1 MNPIV
6 SILIALGLVMANA
19 FFVASEFS
27 LLSLDRSQLDTLKSR
42 RRARLIGNMLDK
54 LTFHLSSAQ
63 FGITLAAVLL
73 GYVIEPLLARLFE
86 PLLEPIVGEGAVHGV
101 AIGVSLA
108 IATAVHLVLGE
119 QIPKIYS
126 IARPLPTASRLSPAL
141 KVYSTLVGPITSL
154 LNRFSERA
162 VGLFGMSSAGGLE
175 SVESVEDL
183 EYYVKVSSEE
193 GTLEPED
200 AELLT
205 ASLRFAA
212 KTTAD
217 VFMPRTE
224 VAAITATATAAD
236 LAELSVA
243 TGFSRFPVVESTTA
257 STAESKE
264 ASTPARTTA
273 STAESSPETQ
283 NLDALVGLV
292 HVKSVF
298 DVPRE
303 QRAEVSVGDLASEL
317 FAVPLGLSLR
327 SLLAEMRRRRM
338 QMAVVLDEHGGMAG
352 VVTLENILEM
362 LVGDIDDEHDETQEV
377 SENLISGLARAE
389 EVREVTGFAMPEGDY
404 ETIAGFLI
412 SEIKRI
418 PNQGETVL
426 IDGWTWEVAEMDARR
441 IAWLRFEG
449 PAEEAKPDKPEPDQ
463 PEPDQPKRE
472 TEQR

>member
-273 STAESSPETQ
+273 STSESSPETQ

-463 PEPDQPKRE
+463 PEQE
-472 TEQR
+472 GEQR

>member
-6 SILIALGLVMANA
+6 SVLIALGLVMANA

-42 RRARLIGNMLDK
+42 RRARLIGNMLDR

-63 FGITLAAVLL
+63 CGITLAAVLL
-73 GYVIEPLLARLFE
+73 GFVIEPLLARLFE
-86 PLLEPIVGEGAVHGV
+86 PLLEPIVGEGAVKGA

-108 IATAVHLVLGE
+108 IATALHLVLGE
-119 QIPKIYS
+119 QIPKIYA
-126 IARPLPTASRLSPAL
+126 IARPLRTASRLSPAL

-154 LNRFSERA
+154 LNRFSERT

-193 GTLEPED
+193 GTLDPED

-224 VAAITATATAAD
+224 VVAVTAAATAAD

-243 TGFSRFPVVESTTA
+243 TGFSRFPVVEST
-257 STAESKE
+257 AESK
-264 ASTPARTTA
+264 SLSTTA
-273 STAESSPETQ
+273 NPAESLPESQ

-303 QRAEVSVGDLASEL
+303 QRGQVSVGDLASEL
-317 FAVPLGLSLR
+317 FAVPLGLPLR
-327 SLLAEMRRRRM
+327 ALLAEMRQRRM

-362 LVGDIDDEHDETQEV
+362 LVGDIDDEYDETQEV

-389 EVREVTGFAMPEGDY
+389 EVREVAGFVMPEGDY
-404 ETIAGFLI
+404 ETIAGLLV

-418 PNQGETVL
+418 PNEGETIL

-441 IAWLRFEG
+441 IAWLRFQG
-449 PAEEAKPDKPEPDQ
+449 PADEADPDNPEQ
-463 PEPDQPKRE
+463 EIR
-472 TEQR
+472 QR

>member
-6 SILIALGLVMANA
+6 SVLIALGLVMANA

-42 RRARLIGNMLDK
+42 RRARLIGNMLDR

-63 FGITLAAVLL
+63 CGITLAAVLL
-73 GYVIEPLLARLFE
+73 GFVIEPLLARLFE
-86 PLLEPIVGEGAVHGV
+86 PLLEPIVGEGAVKGA

-108 IATAVHLVLGE
+108 IATALHLVLGE
-119 QIPKIYS
+119 QIPKIYA
-126 IARPLPTASRLSPAL
+126 IARPLRTASRLSPAL

-154 LNRFSERA
+154 LNRFSERT

-193 GTLEPED
+193 GTLDPED

-224 VAAITATATAAD
+224 VVAVTAAATAAD

-243 TGFSRFPVVESTTA
+243 TGFSRFPVVESTSA
-257 STAESKE
+257 STAESI
-264 ASTPARTTA
+264 SLSTTA
-273 STAESSPETQ
+273 NPAESPPESQ

-303 QRAEVSVGDLASEL
+303 QRGQVSVGDLASEL
-317 FAVPLGLSLR
+317 FAVPLGLPLR
-327 SLLAEMRRRRM
+327 ALLADMRQRRM

-362 LVGDIDDEHDETQEV
+362 LVGDIDDEYDETQEV
-377 SENLISGLARAE
+377 LENLISGLARAE
-389 EVREVTGFAMPEGDY
+389 EVREVAGFAMPEGDY
-404 ETIAGFLI
+404 ETIAGFLV

-418 PNQGETVL
+418 PNEGETVL

-441 IAWLRFEG
+441 IAWLRFQG
-449 PAEEAKPDKPEPDQ
+449 PADEADPDKPEQ
-463 PEPDQPKRE
+463 EIR
-472 TEQR
+472 QR

>member
-1 MNPIV
+1 MNPII

-27 LLSLDRSQLDTLKSR
+27 LLSLDRSQLETLKSR
-42 RRARLIGNMLDK
+42 RRARLIGNMLDDK
-54 LTFHLSSAQ
+54 LTFYLSSAQ
-63 FGITLAAVLL
+63 FGITLSAVLL

-86 PLLEPIVGEGAVHGV
+86 PLLEPIVGEGAVRGV
-101 AIGVSLA
+101 AIVVSLA
-108 IATAVHLVLGE
+108 VATALHLVLGE
-119 QIPKIYS
+119 QIPKIYA

-224 VAAITATATAAD
+224 VVAITATATAAD

-243 TGFSRFPVVESTTA
+243 TGFSRFPVVES
-257 STAESKE
+257 STE
-264 ASTPARTTA
+264 STP
-273 STAESSPETQ
+273 EPQ

-298 DVPRE
+298 DVPRD
-303 QRAEVSVGDLASEL
+303 QRGQVSVEDLASEL

-327 SLLAEMRRRRM
+327 SLLAEMRQRRM

-426 IDGWTWEVAEMDARR
+426 IDGWSWEVAEMDARR
-441 IAWLRFEG
+441 IAWLRFDG
-449 PAEEAKPDKPEPDQ
+449 PAEEA
-463 PEPDQPKRE
+463 
-472 TEQR
+472 EQR

>member
-1 MNPIV
+1 MNPII

-27 LLSLDRSQLDTLKSR
+27 LLSLDRSQLETLKSR
-42 RRARLIGNMLDK
+42 RRARLIGNMLDDK
-54 LTFHLSSAQ
+54 LTFYLSSAQ
-63 FGITLAAVLL
+63 FGITLSAVLL

-101 AIGVSLA
+101 AIVVSLA
-108 IATAVHLVLGE
+108 VATALHLVLGE
-119 QIPKIYS
+119 QIPKIYA

-224 VAAITATATAAD
+224 VVAITATATAAD

-243 TGFSRFPVVESTTA
+243 TGFSRFPVVESSAESSAEGTA
-257 STAESKE
+257 ESTAES
-264 ASTPARTTA
+264 TP
-273 STAESSPETQ
+273 EPQ

-303 QRAEVSVGDLASEL
+303 QRGQVSVGDLSSEL

-327 SLLAEMRRRRM
+327 SLLAEMRQRRM

-426 IDGWTWEVAEMDARR
+426 IDGWSWEVVEMDARR

-449 PAEEAKPDKPEPDQ
+449 PAEEA
-463 PEPDQPKRE
+463 
-472 TEQR
+472 EQR

>member
-42 RRARLIGNMLDK
+42 RRARLIGNMLDR

-86 PLLEPIVGEGAVHGV
+86 PLLEPIVGEGAVHGA

-119 QIPKIYS
+119 QIPKIYA

-154 LNRFSERA
+154 LNRFSERT

-193 GTLEPED
+193 GTLDPED

-224 VAAITATATAAD
+224 VVAVTATSTAAD

-243 TGFSRFPVVESTTA
+243 TGFSRFPVVESTAESTSA
-257 STAESKE
+257 STTANPAESQ
-264 ASTPARTTA
+264 P
-273 STAESSPETQ
+273 ESQ

-303 QRAEVSVGDLASEL
+303 QRGQVSVEDLASEL
-317 FAVPLGLSLR
+317 FAVPLGLPLR
-327 SLLAEMRRRRM
+327 ALLAEMRQRRM

-362 LVGDIDDEHDETQEV
+362 LVGDIDDEYDETQEV

-389 EVREVTGFAMPEGDY
+389 EVREVAGFAMPEGDY

-418 PNQGETVL
+418 PNEGETVL
-426 IDGWTWEVAEMDARR
+426 INGWTWEVAEMDARR
-441 IAWLRFEG
+441 IAWLRFQG
-449 PAEEAKPDKPEPDQ
+449 PADEADPDKPEQ
-463 PEPDQPKRE
+463 ES
-472 TEQR
+472 EQR

>member
-1 MNPIV
+1 MNPII

-27 LLSLDRSQLDTLKSR
+27 LLSLDRSQLETLKSR
-42 RRARLIGNMLDK
+42 RRARLIGNMLDDK
-54 LTFHLSSAQ
+54 LTFYLSSAQ
-63 FGITLAAVLL
+63 FGITLSAVLL

-101 AIGVSLA
+101 AIVVSLA
-108 IATAVHLVLGE
+108 VATALHLVLGE
-119 QIPKIYS
+119 QIPKIYA

-224 VAAITATATAAD
+224 VVAITATATAAD

-243 TGFSRFPVVESTTA
+243 TGFSRFPVVES
-257 STAESKE
+257 SAES
-264 ASTPARTTA
+264 TP
-273 STAESSPETQ
+273 EPQ

-303 QRAEVSVGDLASEL
+303 QRAEVSVEDLASEL

-327 SLLAEMRRRRM
+327 SLLAEMRQRRM

-404 ETIAGFLI
+404 ETIAGFVI

-426 IDGWTWEVAEMDARR
+426 IDGWSWEVVEMDARR
-441 IAWLRFEG
+441 IAWLRFDG
-449 PAEEAKPDKPEPDQ
+449 PAEEA
-463 PEPDQPKRE
+463 
-472 TEQR
+472 EQR

>member
-243 TGFSRFPVVESTTA
+243 TGFSRFPVVEST
-257 STAESKE
+257 AESKE
-264 ASTPARTTA
+264 ASTSESTTSSTTA
-273 STAESSPETQ
+273 STSESSPETQ

-449 PAEEAKPDKPEPDQ
+449 PAEEAKPDQ
-463 PEPDQPKRE
+463 PEPDKPEQE

>member
-257 STAESKE
+257 STAESTE

-273 STAESSPETQ
+273 STSENSPETQ

-449 PAEEAKPDKPEPDQ
+449 PADEAKPDRSETDEPKPDQ
-463 PEPDQPKRE
+463 PEQE
-472 TEQR
+472 GEQR

>member
-27 LLSLDRSQLDTLKSR
+27 LLSLDRSQLETLRSR
-42 RRARLIGNMLDK
+42 RRARLIGKMLDK

-86 PLLEPIVGEGAVHGV
+86 PLLEPIVGGGAVHGA

-119 QIPKIYS
+119 QIPKIYA

-141 KVYSTLVGPITSL
+141 RAYSTLVGPITSL
-154 LNRFSERA
+154 LNRFSERT

-175 SVESVEDL
+175 SVESVEDI

-193 GTLEPED
+193 GTLDPED

-224 VAAITATATAAD
+224 VVAVTAAATAAD

-243 TGFSRFPVVESTTA
+243 TGFSRFPVVESTAETETA
-257 STAESKE
+257 AESK
-264 ASTPARTTA
+264 
-273 STAESSPETQ
+273 AESSPESQ

-303 QRAEVSVGDLASEL
+303 QRGQVSVGDLASEL

-327 SLLAEMRRRRM
+327 SLLAEMRQRRM

-362 LVGDIDDEHDETQEV
+362 LVGDIDDEHDETQKV

-389 EVREVTGFAMPEGDY
+389 EVREVAGFAMPEGDY

-412 SEIKRI
+412 AEIKRI
-418 PNQGETVL
+418 PNEGETIL
-426 IDGWTWEVAEMDARR
+426 IDDWTWEVVEMDARR
-441 IAWLRFEG
+441 IAWLRFQG
-449 PAEEAKPDKPEPDQ
+449 PSGEAKPDSPEQ
-463 PEPDQPKRE
+463 KG
-472 TEQR
+472 EQR

>member
-1 MNPIV
+1 MNPII

-27 LLSLDRSQLDTLKSR
+27 LLSLDRSQLETLKSR
-42 RRARLIGNMLDK
+42 RRARLIGNMLDDK
-54 LTFHLSSAQ
+54 LTFYLSSAQ
-63 FGITLAAVLL
+63 FGITLSAVLL

-101 AIGVSLA
+101 AIVVSLA
-108 IATAVHLVLGE
+108 VATALHLVLGE
-119 QIPKIYS
+119 QIPKIYA

-224 VAAITATATAAD
+224 VVAITATATAAD

-243 TGFSRFPVVESTTA
+243 TGFSRFPVVESSAESSAEGTA
-257 STAESKE
+257 ESTAES
-264 ASTPARTTA
+264 TP
-273 STAESSPETQ
+273 EPQ

-303 QRAEVSVGDLASEL
+303 QRGQVSVGDLSSEL

-327 SLLAEMRRRRM
+327 SLLAEMRQRRM

-404 ETIAGFLI
+404 ETIAGFVI

-426 IDGWTWEVAEMDARR
+426 IDGWSWEVVEMDARR
-441 IAWLRFEG
+441 IAWLRFDG
-449 PAEEAKPDKPEPDQ
+449 PAEEA
-463 PEPDQPKRE
+463 
-472 TEQR
+472 EQR

>member
-108 IATAVHLVLGE
+108 VATAVHLVLGE

-243 TGFSRFPVVESTTA
+243 TGFSRFPVVEST
-257 STAESKE
+257 AEST
-264 ASTPARTTA
+264 SA
-273 STAESSPETQ
+273 STAESSPEPQ

-303 QRAEVSVGDLASEL
+303 QRAEVSVEDLASEL

-327 SLLAEMRRRRM
+327 SLLAEMRQRRM

-441 IAWLRFEG
+441 IAWLRFEK
-449 PAEEAKPDKPEPDQ
+449 PADEAKPDRPEPDE
-463 PEPDQPKRE
+463 PEQE

>member
-27 LLSLDRSQLDTLKSR
+27 LLSLDRSQLETLKSR
-42 RRARLIGNMLDK
+42 RRARLIGNMLDDK
-54 LTFHLSSAQ
+54 LTFYLSSAQ
-63 FGITLAAVLL
+63 FGITLSAVLL

-86 PLLEPIVGEGAVHGV
+86 PLLEPIVGEGAVRGV
-101 AIGVSLA
+101 AIVVSLA
-108 IATAVHLVLGE
+108 VATALHLVLGE
-119 QIPKIYS
+119 QIPKIYA

-154 LNRFSERA
+154 LNRFSEWA

-224 VAAITATATAAD
+224 VVAITATATAAD

-243 TGFSRFPVVESTTA
+243 TGFSRFPVVESSAESSAEGTA
-257 STAESKE
+257 ESTAES
-264 ASTPARTTA
+264 TP
-273 STAESSPETQ
+273 EPQ

-303 QRAEVSVGDLASEL
+303 QRGQVSVGDLSSEL

-327 SLLAEMRRRRM
+327 SLLAEMRQRRM

-426 IDGWTWEVAEMDARR
+426 IDGWSWEVVEMDARR

-449 PAEEAKPDKPEPDQ
+449 PAEEA
-463 PEPDQPKRE
+463 
-472 TEQR
+472 EQR

>member
-27 LLSLDRSQLDTLKSR
+27 LLSLDRSQLETLKSR
-42 RRARLIGNMLDK
+42 RRARLIGNMLDDK
-54 LTFHLSSAQ
+54 LTFYLSSAQ
-63 FGITLAAVLL
+63 FGITLSAVLL

-108 IATAVHLVLGE
+108 VATAVHLVLGE
-119 QIPKIYS
+119 QIPKIYA

-224 VAAITATATAAD
+224 VVAITAAATAAD
-236 LAELSVA
+236 LAELSVT
-243 TGFSRFPVVESTTA
+243 TGFSRFPVVESSA
-257 STAESKE
+257 ESTAEG
-264 ASTPARTTA
+264 
-273 STAESSPETQ
+273 TAESTPEPQ

-303 QRAEVSVGDLASEL
+303 QRGQVSVGDLSSEL

-327 SLLAEMRRRRM
+327 SLLAEMRQRRM

-404 ETIAGFLI
+404 ETIAGFVI

-426 IDGWTWEVAEMDARR
+426 IDGWSWEVVEMDARR

-449 PAEEAKPDKPEPDQ
+449 PAEEA
-463 PEPDQPKRE
+463 
-472 TEQR
+472 EQR

>member
-6 SILIALGLVMANA
+6 SVLIALGLVMANA

-42 RRARLIGNMLDK
+42 RRARLIGNMLDR

-63 FGITLAAVLL
+63 CGITLAAVLL
-73 GYVIEPLLARLFE
+73 GYVIEPLLARLFK
-86 PLLEPIVGEGAVHGV
+86 PLLEPIVGEGAVHGA

-108 IATAVHLVLGE
+108 IATALHLVLGE
-119 QIPKIYS
+119 QIPKIYA
-126 IARPLPTASRLSPAL
+126 IARPLHTASRLSPAL

-193 GTLEPED
+193 GTLDPED

-224 VAAITATATAAD
+224 VVAVTATATAAD

-243 TGFSRFPVVESTTA
+243 TGFSRFPVVESAAESTSASTTA
-257 STAESKE
+257 NPAESP
-264 ASTPARTTA
+264 S
-273 STAESSPETQ
+273 ESQ

-303 QRAEVSVGDLASEL
+303 QRGRVSVGDLASEL

-327 SLLAEMRRRRM
+327 ALLAEMRQRRM

-362 LVGDIDDEHDETQEV
+362 LVGDIDDEYDETQEV

-389 EVREVTGFAMPEGDY
+389 EVREVAGFAMPEGDY
-404 ETIAGFLI
+404 DTIAGFLI

-418 PNQGETVL
+418 PNEGETIL

-441 IAWLRFEG
+441 IAWLRFQR
-449 PAEEAKPDKPEPDQ
+449 PADEADPDKPEQ
-463 PEPDQPKRE
+463 QESELR
-472 TEQR
+472 

>member
-1 MNPIV
+1 MNPIA

-42 RRARLIGNMLDK
+42 RRARLIGNMLDNK

-108 IATAVHLVLGE
+108 VATAVHLVLGE
-119 QIPKIYS
+119 QIPKIYA

-224 VAAITATATAAD
+224 VVAITATATAAD

-243 TGFSRFPVVESTTA
+243 TGFSRFPVVESSAEGTA
-257 STAESKE
+257 ESTAES
-264 ASTPARTTA
+264 T
-273 STAESSPETQ
+273 PETQ

-303 QRAEVSVGDLASEL
+303 QRGQVSVEDLASEL

-327 SLLAEMRRRRM
+327 SLLAEMRQRRM

-404 ETIAGFLI
+404 ETIAGFVI

-426 IDGWTWEVAEMDARR
+426 IDGWSWEVVEMDARR

-449 PAEEAKPDKPEPDQ
+449 PAEEAEPEEPEDKQ
-463 PEPDQPKRE
+463 KA
-472 TEQR
+472 EQR

>member
-42 RRARLIGNMLDK
+42 RRARLIGNMLDNK

-108 IATAVHLVLGE
+108 VATAVHLVLGE
-119 QIPKIYS
+119 QIPKIYA

-154 LNRFSERA
+154 LNRFSERT

-183 EYYVKVSSEE
+183 EYYVKISSEE

-224 VAAITATATAAD
+224 VVAITATATAAD

-243 TGFSRFPVVESTTA
+243 TGFSRFPVVESSAESTA
-257 STAESKE
+257 EGSAESTAES
-264 ASTPARTTA
+264 A
-273 STAESSPETQ
+273 PETQ

-303 QRAEVSVGDLASEL
+303 QRGQVSVEDLASEL

-327 SLLAEMRRRRM
+327 SLLAEMRQRRM

-418 PNQGETVL
+418 PKQGETVL

-441 IAWLRFEG
+441 IAWLRFDG
-449 PAEEAKPDKPEPDQ
+449 PAEEA
-463 PEPDQPKRE
+463 
-472 TEQR
+472 EQR

>member
-27 LLSLDRSQLDTLKSR
+27 LLSLDRSQLETLKSR
-42 RRARLIGNMLDK
+42 RRARLIGNMLDDK
-54 LTFHLSSAQ
+54 LTFYLSSAQ
-63 FGITLAAVLL
+63 FGITLSAVLL

-86 PLLEPIVGEGAVHGV
+86 PLLEPIVGEGAVRGV
-101 AIGVSLA
+101 AIVVSLA
-108 IATAVHLVLGE
+108 VATALHLVLGE
-119 QIPKIYS
+119 QIPKIYA

-154 LNRFSERA
+154 LNRFSEWA

-224 VAAITATATAAD
+224 VVAITATATAAD

-243 TGFSRFPVVESTTA
+243 TGFSRFPVVESSA
-257 STAESKE
+257 ESTAEG
-264 ASTPARTTA
+264 
-273 STAESSPETQ
+273 TAESTPEPQ

-303 QRAEVSVGDLASEL
+303 QRGQVSVGDLSSEL

-327 SLLAEMRRRRM
+327 SLLAEMRQRRM

-426 IDGWTWEVAEMDARR
+426 IDGWSWEVVEMDARR
-441 IAWLRFEG
+441 IAWLRFDG
-449 PAEEAKPDKPEPDQ
+449 PAEEAEPEEPQDKPKQ
-463 PEPDQPKRE
+463 KA
-472 TEQR
+472 EQR

>member
-1 MNPIV
+1 MNPII

-27 LLSLDRSQLDTLKSR
+27 LLSLDRSQLETLKSR
-42 RRARLIGNMLDK
+42 RRARLIGNMLDDK
-54 LTFHLSSAQ
+54 LTFYLSSAQ
-63 FGITLAAVLL
+63 FGITLSAVLL

-101 AIGVSLA
+101 AIVVSLA
-108 IATAVHLVLGE
+108 VATALHLVLGE
-119 QIPKIYS
+119 QIPKIYA
-126 IARPLPTASRLSPAL
+126 IARPLPTASRLSPTL

-224 VAAITATATAAD
+224 VVAITATATAAD

-243 TGFSRFPVVESTTA
+243 TGFSRFPVVES
-257 STAESKE
+257 STE
-264 ASTPARTTA
+264 STP
-273 STAESSPETQ
+273 EPQ

-303 QRAEVSVGDLASEL
+303 QRGQVSVGDLSSEL

-327 SLLAEMRRRRM
+327 SLLAEMRQRRM

-426 IDGWTWEVAEMDARR
+426 IDGWSWEVVEMDARR

-449 PAEEAKPDKPEPDQ
+449 PAEEA
-463 PEPDQPKRE
+463 
-472 TEQR
+472 EQR

>member
-1 MNPIV
+1 
-6 SILIALGLVMANA
+6 MANA

-27 LLSLDRSQLDTLKSR
+27 LLSLDRSQLETLKSR
-42 RRARLIGNMLDK
+42 RRARLIGNMLDDK
-54 LTFHLSSAQ
+54 LTFYLSSAQ
-63 FGITLAAVLL
+63 FGITLSAVLL

-86 PLLEPIVGEGAVHGV
+86 PLLEPIVGEGAVRGV
-101 AIGVSLA
+101 AIVVSLA
-108 IATAVHLVLGE
+108 VATALHLVLGE
-119 QIPKIYS
+119 QIPKIYA

-141 KVYSTLVGPITSL
+141 KVYSTLVGPVTSL
-154 LNRFSERA
+154 LNRFSEWA

-224 VAAITATATAAD
+224 VVAITATATAAD

-243 TGFSRFPVVESTTA
+243 TGFSRFPVVESSAESTAESTAANTAA
-257 STAESKE
+257 STAES
-264 ASTPARTTA
+264 TP
-273 STAESSPETQ
+273 EPQ

-303 QRAEVSVGDLASEL
+303 QRGQVSVGDLSSEL

-327 SLLAEMRRRRM
+327 SLLAEMRQRRM

-404 ETIAGFLI
+404 ETIAGFVI

-426 IDGWTWEVAEMDARR
+426 IDGWSWEVVEMDARR

-449 PAEEAKPDKPEPDQ
+449 PAEEA
-463 PEPDQPKRE
+463 
-472 TEQR
+472 EQR

>member
-108 IATAVHLVLGE
+108 VATAVHLVLGE

-193 GTLEPED
+193 GTLDPED

-243 TGFSRFPVVESTTA
+243 TGFSRFPVVEST
-257 STAESKE
+257 AEST
-264 ASTPARTTA
+264 SA
-273 STAESSPETQ
+273 STAESSPEPQ

-303 QRAEVSVGDLASEL
+303 QRAEVSVEDLASEL

-327 SLLAEMRRRRM
+327 SLLAEMRQRRM

-441 IAWLRFEG
+441 IAWLRFER
-449 PAEEAKPDKPEPDQ
+449 PADEAKPDRPETDE
-463 PEPDQPKRE
+463 PEQE
-472 TEQR
+472 SEQR

>member
-1 MNPIV
+1 MNPII

-27 LLSLDRSQLDTLKSR
+27 LLSLDRSQLETLKSR
-42 RRARLIGNMLDK
+42 RRARLIGNMLDDK
-54 LTFHLSSAQ
+54 LTFYLSSAQ
-63 FGITLAAVLL
+63 FGITLSAVLL

-101 AIGVSLA
+101 AIVVSLA
-108 IATAVHLVLGE
+108 VATGVHLVLGE
-119 QIPKIYS
+119 QIPKIYA

-183 EYYVKVSSEE
+183 EYYVKASSEE

-224 VAAITATATAAD
+224 VVAITATATAAD

-243 TGFSRFPVVESTTA
+243 TGFSRFPVVEGN
-257 STAESKE
+257 
-264 ASTPARTTA
+264 
-273 STAESSPETQ
+273 AESSAESTPEPQ

-303 QRAEVSVGDLASEL
+303 QRGQVSVGDLASEL

-327 SLLAEMRRRRM
+327 SLLAEMRQRRM

-389 EVREVTGFAMPEGDY
+389 EVREVTGFAIPEGDY
-404 ETIAGFLI
+404 ETIAGFVI

-426 IDGWTWEVAEMDARR
+426 IDGWSWEVVEMDARR

-449 PAEEAKPDKPEPDQ
+449 PAEEAKPEEPQDKPKQ
-463 PEPDQPKRE
+463 KA
-472 TEQR
+472 EQR

>member
-1 MNPIV
+1 
-6 SILIALGLVMANA
+6 MANA
-19 FFVASEFS
+19 FFVASEFA

-42 RRARLIGNMLDK
+42 RRARLIGNMLDR

-86 PLLEPIVGEGAVHGV
+86 PLLEPIVGEGAVHGA

-119 QIPKIYS
+119 QIPKIYA

-154 LNRFSERA
+154 LNRFSERT

-193 GTLEPED
+193 GTLDPED

-224 VAAITATATAAD
+224 VVAVTATATAAD

-243 TGFSRFPVVESTTA
+243 TGFSRFPVVESRAESTSANTTA
-257 STAESKE
+257 NPAESQ
-264 ASTPARTTA
+264 P
-273 STAESSPETQ
+273 ESQ

-303 QRAEVSVGDLASEL
+303 QRGQVSVGDLASEL
-317 FAVPLGLSLR
+317 FAVPLGLPLR
-327 SLLAEMRRRRM
+327 TLLAEMRQRRM

-362 LVGDIDDEHDETQEV
+362 LVGDIDDEYDETQEV

-389 EVREVTGFAMPEGDY
+389 EVREVAGFAMPEGDY

-418 PNQGETVL
+418 PNEGETILVN
-426 IDGWTWEVAEMDARR
+426 GWTWEVAEMDARR
-441 IAWLRFEG
+441 IAWLRFQG
-449 PAEEAKPDKPEPDQ
+449 PAES
-463 PEPDQPKRE
+463 
-472 TEQR
+472 EQR

>member
-1 MNPIV
+1 MNPII

-27 LLSLDRSQLDTLKSR
+27 LLSLDRSQLETLKSR
-42 RRARLIGNMLDK
+42 RRARLIGNMLDDK
-54 LTFHLSSAQ
+54 LTFYLSSAQ
-63 FGITLAAVLL
+63 FGITLSAVLL

-101 AIGVSLA
+101 AIVVSLA
-108 IATAVHLVLGE
+108 VATAVHLVLGE
-119 QIPKIYS
+119 QIPKIYA

-154 LNRFSERA
+154 LNRFSERT

-224 VAAITATATAAD
+224 VVAITATATAAD

-243 TGFSRFPVVESTTA
+243 TGFSRFPVVES
-257 STAESKE
+257 SAESSAE
-264 ASTPARTTA
+264 G
-273 STAESSPETQ
+273 TAESSAESTPEPQ

-303 QRAEVSVGDLASEL
+303 QRGQVSVGDLSSEL

-327 SLLAEMRRRRM
+327 SLLAEMRQRRM

-426 IDGWTWEVAEMDARR
+426 IDGWSWEVVEMDARR

-449 PAEEAKPDKPEPDQ
+449 PAEEAEPEEPQDKPKQ
-463 PEPDQPKRE
+463 KA
-472 TEQR
+472 EQR

>member
-1 MNPIV
+1 MNPII

-27 LLSLDRSQLDTLKSR
+27 LLSLDRSQLETLKSR
-42 RRARLIGNMLDK
+42 RRARLIGNMLDDK
-54 LTFHLSSAQ
+54 LTFYLSSAQ
-63 FGITLAAVLL
+63 FGITLSAVLL

-86 PLLEPIVGEGAVHGV
+86 PLLEPIVGEGAVRGV
-101 AIGVSLA
+101 AIVVSLA
-108 IATAVHLVLGE
+108 VATALHLVLGE
-119 QIPKIYS
+119 QIPKIYA

-224 VAAITATATAAD
+224 VVAITATATAAD

-243 TGFSRFPVVESTTA
+243 TGFSRFPVVESSAESTA
-257 STAESKE
+257 EGTAESTAES
-264 ASTPARTTA
+264 T
-273 STAESSPETQ
+273 PETQ

-303 QRAEVSVGDLASEL
+303 QRGQVSVEDLASEL

-327 SLLAEMRRRRM
+327 SLLAEMRQRRM

-404 ETIAGFLI
+404 ETIAGFVI

-426 IDGWTWEVAEMDARR
+426 IDGWSWEVAEMDARR
-441 IAWLRFEG
+441 IAWLRFDV
-449 PAEEAKPDKPEPDQ
+449 PAEEAEPEEPQDKPKQ
-463 PEPDQPKRE
+463 KA
-472 TEQR
+472 EQR

>member
-273 STAESSPETQ
+273 STSENSPESQ

-404 ETIAGFLI
+404 ETIAGFII

-449 PAEEAKPDKPEPDQ
+449 PAEEAKPDKPEPDK
-463 PEPDQPKRE
+463 PEQE

>member
-6 SILIALGLVMANA
+6 SVLIALGLVMANA

-42 RRARLIGNMLDK
+42 RRARLIGNMLDR

-63 FGITLAAVLL
+63 CGITLAAVLL

-86 PLLEPIVGEGAVHGV
+86 PLLEPIVGEGAVHGA

-108 IATAVHLVLGE
+108 IATALHLVLGE
-119 QIPKIYS
+119 QIPKIYA

-154 LNRFSERA
+154 LNRFSERT

-193 GTLEPED
+193 GTLDPED

-224 VAAITATATAAD
+224 VVAVTAAATAAD
-236 LAELSVA
+236 LAELSVE
-243 TGFSRFPVVESTTA
+243 TGFSRFPVVEST
-257 STAESKE
+257 AEST
-264 ASTPARTTA
+264 SARTTA
-273 STAESSPETQ
+273 NPAESPPESQ

-303 QRAEVSVGDLASEL
+303 QRGQVRVGDLASEL
-317 FAVPLGLSLR
+317 FAVPLGLPLR
-327 SLLAEMRRRRM
+327 ALLAEMRQRRM

-362 LVGDIDDEHDETQEV
+362 LVGDIDDEYDETQEV

-389 EVREVTGFAMPEGDY
+389 EVREVAGFAMPEGDY
-404 ETIAGFLI
+404 ETIAGFLV

-418 PNQGETVL
+418 PNEGETVL

-441 IAWLRFEG
+441 IAWLRFQG
-449 PAEEAKPDKPEPDQ
+449 PAEEADPDKPEQ
-463 PEPDQPKRE
+463 ES
-472 TEQR
+472 EQR

>member
-1 MNPIV
+1 
-6 SILIALGLVMANA
+6 MANA

-86 PLLEPIVGEGAVHGV
+86 PLLEPIAGEGAVHGV

-243 TGFSRFPVVESTTA
+243 TGFSRFPVVEST
-257 STAESKE
+257 AESNE

-441 IAWLRFEG
+441 IAWLQFEG
-449 PAEEAKPDKPEPDQ
+449 PAEEAKPDKPEPDK
-463 PEPDQPKRE
+463 PEPDKPEQE
-472 TEQR
+472 GEQR

>member
-1 MNPIV
+1 MNPII

-27 LLSLDRSQLDTLKSR
+27 LLSLDRSQLETLKSR
-42 RRARLIGNMLDK
+42 RRARLIGNMLDDK
-54 LTFHLSSAQ
+54 LTFYLSSAQ
-63 FGITLAAVLL
+63 FGITLSAVLL

-101 AIGVSLA
+101 AIVVSLA
-108 IATAVHLVLGE
+108 VATALHLVLGE
-119 QIPKIYS
+119 QIPKIYA

-224 VAAITATATAAD
+224 VVAITATATAAD

-243 TGFSRFPVVESTTA
+243 TGFSRFPVVES
-257 STAESKE
+257 STE
-264 ASTPARTTA
+264 STP
-273 STAESSPETQ
+273 EPQ

-303 QRAEVSVGDLASEL
+303 QRGQVSVEDLASEL

-327 SLLAEMRRRRM
+327 SLLAEMRQRRM

-404 ETIAGFLI
+404 ETIAGFVI

-426 IDGWTWEVAEMDARR
+426 IDGWSWEVAEMDARR

-449 PAEEAKPDKPEPDQ
+449 PAEEA
-463 PEPDQPKRE
+463 
-472 TEQR
+472 EQR

>member
-1 MNPIV
+1 MNSTV

-27 LLSLDRSQLDTLKSR
+27 LLSLDRSQLETLKSP
-42 RRARLIGNMLDK
+42 RRARLIGNMLDR

-86 PLLEPIVGEGAVHGV
+86 PLLEPIVGEGAVHGA

-108 IATAVHLVLGE
+108 IATALHLVLGE
-119 QIPKIYS
+119 QIPKIYA

-193 GTLEPED
+193 GTLDPED

-224 VAAITATATAAD
+224 VVAITANATAAD

-243 TGFSRFPVVESTTA
+243 TGFSRFPVVESA
-257 STAESKE
+257 AE
-264 ASTPARTTA
+264 STPASTTA
-273 STAESSPETQ
+273 NPAESPSESQ

-303 QRAEVSVGDLASEL
+303 QRGQVSVGDLAAEL
-317 FAVPLGLSLR
+317 FAVPLGLPLR
-327 SLLAEMRRRRM
+327 SLLAEMRQRRM

-362 LVGDIDDEHDETQEV
+362 LVGDIDDEYDETQEV

-389 EVREVTGFAMPEGDY
+389 EVREVAGFAMPEGDY
-404 ETIAGFLI
+404 DTIAGFLI

-418 PNQGETVL
+418 PNEGETIL

-441 IAWLRFEG
+441 IAWLRFQG
-449 PAEEAKPDKPEPDQ
+449 PADEAKPEQ
-463 PEPDQPKRE
+463 ES
-472 TEQR
+472 EQR

>member
-1 MNPIV
+1 MNPII

-27 LLSLDRSQLDTLKSR
+27 LLSLDRSQLETLKSR
-42 RRARLIGNMLDK
+42 RRARLIGNMLDDK
-54 LTFHLSSAQ
+54 LTFYLSSAQ
-63 FGITLAAVLL
+63 FGITLSAVLL

-86 PLLEPIVGEGAVHGV
+86 PLLEPIVGEGAVRGV
-101 AIGVSLA
+101 AIVVSLA
-108 IATAVHLVLGE
+108 VATALHLVLGE
-119 QIPKIYS
+119 QIPKIYA

-224 VAAITATATAAD
+224 VVAITATATAAD

-243 TGFSRFPVVESTTA
+243 TGFSRFPVVES
-257 STAESKE
+257 STE
-264 ASTPARTTA
+264 STP
-273 STAESSPETQ
+273 EPQ

-303 QRAEVSVGDLASEL
+303 QRGQVSVGDLSSEL

-327 SLLAEMRRRRM
+327 SLLAEMRQRRM

-426 IDGWTWEVAEMDARR
+426 IDGWSWEVAEMDARR

-449 PAEEAKPDKPEPDQ
+449 PAEEA
-463 PEPDQPKRE
+463 
-472 TEQR
+472 EQR

>member
-1 MNPIV
+1 MNPII

-27 LLSLDRSQLDTLKSR
+27 LLSLDRSQLETLKSR
-42 RRARLIGNMLDK
+42 RRARLIGNMLDDK
-54 LTFHLSSAQ
+54 LTFYLSSAQ
-63 FGITLAAVLL
+63 FGITLSAVLL

-86 PLLEPIVGEGAVHGV
+86 PLLEPIVGEGAVRGV
-101 AIGVSLA
+101 AIVVSLA
-108 IATAVHLVLGE
+108 VATFLHLVLGE
-119 QIPKIYS
+119 QIPKIYA

-224 VAAITATATAAD
+224 VVAITATATAAD

-243 TGFSRFPVVESTTA
+243 TGFSRFPVVES
-257 STAESKE
+257 SAESTLE
-264 ASTPARTTA
+264 STPA
-273 STAESSPETQ
+273 SSAEPQ

-303 QRAEVSVGDLASEL
+303 QRAEVSVEDLASEL

-327 SLLAEMRRRRM
+327 SLLAEMRQRRM

-404 ETIAGFLI
+404 ETIAGFVI

-426 IDGWTWEVAEMDARR
+426 IDGWSWEVVEMDGRR
-441 IAWLRFEG
+441 IAWLRFDG
-449 PAEEAKPDKPEPDQ
+449 PAEEAKPEEPQDKQKAE
-463 PEPDQPKRE
+463 KL
-472 TEQR
+472 

>member
-86 PLLEPIVGEGAVHGV
+86 PLLEPIVGKGAVHGV

-273 STAESSPETQ
+273 STSENSPETQ

-449 PAEEAKPDKPEPDQ
+449 PAEEAKPDKPEPDK
-463 PEPDQPKRE
+463 PEQE

>member
-42 RRARLIGNMLDK
+42 RRARLIGNMLDR

-86 PLLEPIVGEGAVHGV
+86 PLLEPIVGEGAVHGA

-119 QIPKIYS
+119 QIPKIYA

-193 GTLEPED
+193 GTLDPED

-224 VAAITATATAAD
+224 VVAVTATATAAD

-243 TGFSRFPVVESTTA
+243 TGFSRFPVVEST
-257 STAESKE
+257 AESTS
-264 ASTPARTTA
+264 ASAAANP
-273 STAESSPETQ
+273 AESQPESQ

-303 QRAEVSVGDLASEL
+303 QRGRVSVGDLASEL
-317 FAVPLGLSLR
+317 FAVPLGLPLR
-327 SLLAEMRRRRM
+327 ALLAEMRQRRM

-362 LVGDIDDEHDETQEV
+362 LVGDIDDEYDETQEV

-389 EVREVTGFAMPEGDY
+389 EVREVAGFAMPEGDY

-418 PNQGETVL
+418 PNEGETVL
-426 IDGWTWEVAEMDARR
+426 VEGWTWEVAEMDARR
-441 IAWLRFEG
+441 IAWLRFQG
-449 PAEEAKPDKPEPDQ
+449 PADEADPDKPEQ
-463 PEPDQPKRE
+463 ES
-472 TEQR
+472 EQR

>member
-108 IATAVHLVLGE
+108 VATAVHLVLGE

-162 VGLFGMSSAGGLE
+162 VGIFGMSSAGGLE

-243 TGFSRFPVVESTTA
+243 TGFSRFPVVESTMDT
-257 STAESKE
+257 
-264 ASTPARTTA
+264 
-273 STAESSPETQ
+273 
-283 NLDALVGLV
+283 LVGLV

-303 QRAEVSVGDLASEL
+303 QREEVSVEDLASEL

-327 SLLAEMRRRRM
+327 SLLAEMRQRRM

-441 IAWLRFEG
+441 IAWLRFEK
-449 PAEEAKPDKPEPDQ
+449 PADEAKPDRPETDE
-463 PEPDQPKRE
+463 PEQE
-472 TEQR
+472 GEQR

>member
-1 MNPIV
+1 MNPTV
-6 SILIALGLVMANA
+6 SVLIALGLVLANA

-27 LLSLDRSQLDTLKSR
+27 LLSLDRSQLETLKR
-42 RRARLIGNMLDK
+42 PRRARLIANLLDK

-86 PLLEPIVGEGAVHGV
+86 PLLEPVVGEGAVHGT
-101 AIGVSLA
+101 AIVVSLA
-108 IATAVHLVLGE
+108 IATTVHLVLGE

-126 IARPLPTASRLSPAL
+126 IARPLSTASRLSPAL

-154 LNRFSERA
+154 LNRFSERF
-162 VGLFGMSSAGGLE
+162 VGFFGMSSSEGLE

-193 GTLEPED
+193 GTLDPED
-200 AELLT
+200 ADLLT

-224 VAAITATATAAD
+224 VVAVTATATAAD
-236 LAELSVA
+236 LADLSVR
-243 TGFSRFPVVESTTA
+243 TGFSRFPVVEGAT
-257 STAESKE
+257 ESP
-264 ASTPARTTA
+264 S
-273 STAESSPETQ
+273 ESP

-303 QRAEVSVGDLASEL
+303 QRAEVTVGDLTSEL
-317 FAVPLGLSLR
+317 FAVPLGLPLR
-327 SLLAEMRRRRM
+327 SLLAEMRQRRM

-352 VVTLENILEM
+352 VATLENIVEM
-362 LVGDIDDEHDETQEV
+362 LVGDIDDEHDETQKI
-377 SENLISGLARAE
+377 SENLLSGMARDE
-389 EVREVTGFAMPEGDY
+389 EVLEVTGFVMPEGDY

-418 PNQGETVL
+418 PREGETIF
-426 IDGWTWEVAEMDARR
+426 IDGWAWEVVEMDARR
-441 IAWLRFEG
+441 IAWLRFRR
-449 PAEEAKPDKPEPDQ
+449 PDTHQ
-463 PEPDQPKRE
+463 SKR
-472 TEQR
+472 

>member
-243 TGFSRFPVVESTTA
+243 TGFSRFPVVEST
-257 STAESKE
+257 AESKE
-264 ASTPARTTA
+264 ASTPARTTV
-273 STAESSPETQ
+273 STAESSPESQ

-404 ETIAGFLI
+404 ETIAGFII

-449 PAEEAKPDKPEPDQ
+449 PAEEAKPDQ
-463 PEPDQPKRE
+463 PEPDKPEQE

>member
-42 RRARLIGNMLDK
+42 RRARLIGNMLDNK

-108 IATAVHLVLGE
+108 VATAVHLVLGE
-119 QIPKIYS
+119 QIPKIYA

-154 LNRFSERA
+154 LNRFSERT

-224 VAAITATATAAD
+224 VVAITATATAAD

-243 TGFSRFPVVESTTA
+243 TGFSRFPVVESSAESTA
-257 STAESKE
+257 EGTAESTAES
-264 ASTPARTTA
+264 T
-273 STAESSPETQ
+273 PETQ

-303 QRAEVSVGDLASEL
+303 QRGQVSVEDLASEL

-327 SLLAEMRRRRM
+327 SLLAEMRQRRM

-426 IDGWTWEVAEMDARR
+426 IDGWSWEVVEMDARR
-441 IAWLRFEG
+441 IAWLRFDG
-449 PAEEAKPDKPEPDQ
+449 PAEEAEP
-463 PEPDQPKRE
+463 
-472 TEQR
+472 